1 MTQSSQDPN
10 WLVIWLSV
18 LLPATLIAIGAFVKR
33 IFSTVTRAELRQAIM
48 DSNKI
53 IDDRHTENLARLKSQ
68 DDELKFIRGAVGR
81 IEGQISGRYPTVKP

>member
-10 WLVIWLSV
+10 WLAIWLSV

-53 IDDRHTENLARLKSQ
+53 IDERHAEHLKRLDRQ
-68 DDELKFIRGAVGR
+68 DEELKQIRVSVGR
-81 IEGQISGRYPTVKP
+81 IDISGRYPLVKP